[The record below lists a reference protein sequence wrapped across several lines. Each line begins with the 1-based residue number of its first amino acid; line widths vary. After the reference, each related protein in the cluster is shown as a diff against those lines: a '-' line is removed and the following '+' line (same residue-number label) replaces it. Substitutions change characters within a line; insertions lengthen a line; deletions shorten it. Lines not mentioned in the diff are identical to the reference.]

1 MRFRVVYPLLATF
14 LLAIV
19 SVAASPLPA
28 NSPLSLAQVKEQGA
42 QIWVGL
48 RKDRSWLRKDADVE
62 VRKSSEPAIVFSGKF
77 GTQGFTYVNSEVI
90 IAEVKND
97 PQTNLPDPHFYE
109 ELPLVLSSG
118 SLHRPDIFQILKSV
132 PKLSTE
138 TKMPVEDSVDYS
150 TVVLWFLVAF
160 RDCVYD
166 ISDRNKREY
175 TIWTS
180 QHKPPG
186 LLNAVEIIDRIR
198 DTPSAGHVLPP
209 ARNAPP
215 LAGNAPA
222 AGNPHERSSFQPWT
236 RY

>member
-97 PQTNLPDPHFYE
+97 PETNLPDPHFYE
-109 ELPLVLSSG
+109 ELPFVLSSG
-118 SLHRPDIFQILKSV
+118 SLHRSDILEILKSV

-138 TKMPVEDSVDYS
+138 TNLPVEDSVDYS

-166 ISDRNKREY
+166 ISDRTKREY

-180 QHKPPG
+180 KNEPPG

-215 LAGNAPA
+215 PAGNA
-222 AGNPHERSSFQPWT
+222 RRW
-236 RY
+236 

>member
-19 SVAASPLPA
+19 SVAASPLRA

-77 GTQGFTYVNSEVI
+77 GTQGFTYVNSQVI

-97 PQTNLPDPHFYE
+97 PETNLPDPHFYE
-109 ELPLVLSSG
+109 ELPFVLSSG
-118 SLHRPDIFQILKSV
+118 SLHRPDILQILISV

-138 TKMPVEDSVDYS
+138 TELVVEDSVDYS

-166 ISDRNKREY
+166 ISDRTKREY

-180 QHKPPG
+180 KNEPPG
-186 LLNAVEIIDRIR
+186 YEKAVEIIDRIR

-209 ARNAPP
+209 ASNAPP
-215 LAGNAPA
+215 LAGNA
-222 AGNPHERSSFQPWT
+222 RRW
-236 RY
+236 